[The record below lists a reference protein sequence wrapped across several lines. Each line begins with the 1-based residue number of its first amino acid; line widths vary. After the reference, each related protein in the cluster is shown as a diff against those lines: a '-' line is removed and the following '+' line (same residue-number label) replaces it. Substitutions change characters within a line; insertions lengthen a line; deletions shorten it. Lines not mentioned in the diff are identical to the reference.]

1 MRSQHT
7 LLITAFLLGTLLTGS
22 VTVQQRYFASGL
34 VVKVDPQRKVAVV
47 SCDRIPGYM
56 EAMTMPIAVRE
67 AKDLEVLKPGRMV
80 DFTLVVDKDSA
91 IAESVRLHL
100 YQGLEPD
107 PAAARRLKLLARATA
122 GSEKTV
128 AIGDPVPDFTLTAED
143 NTAVTLSRLR
153 GKIVALNFVYTRCAL
168 PNFCVRSSNNFVKV
182 QERFHNRIGTDLLL
196 LTVTFDPVHDT
207 PDVLK
212 KYANQYHA
220 DPNGWHFLTGS
231 ESAIRRVCNLFGED
245 YFPDEGL
252 MDHSLH
258 TAILNRKGRLIAN
271 LEGNE
276 FSAKQLGDLV
286 ETVLKG
292 N

>member
-34 VVKVDPQRKVAVV
+34 VVKVDPQRKVAVI

>member
-258 TAILNRKGRLIAN
+258 TAILDRKGRLIAN

-276 FSAKQLGDLV
+276 FSARQLGDLL